1 MNLPLLDI
9 VIVGI
14 YVLGVASFGASFYFT
29 NKSAAEFTHGGGRIP
44 AWVLGMSIFATFVSS
59 ISFLAL
65 PGKAYQSDWNAF
77 VFSLTL
83 PVATLIA
90 VRLFVPLYRSI
101 NSVSAYAYLE
111 QRFGA
116 WARVYASSCYLLT
129 QLARVG
135 SILYLLGVSLGALLG
150 FDITIVIIITGVIVA
165 GYSMIGGIKAVVWT
179 DAIQGFILIA
189 GALTC
194 LLVLIFSLPN
204 GYEDLLNIATAH
216 DKFSLGS
223 FNLDFTTSTF
233 WLVFVYGLFINL
245 QNFGIDQNYVQRYV
259 SAKSEGDAVRST
271 WFGGMLYIPVSL
283 IFFLIGTAL
292 YCYYQVFPSRLPGEL
307 HAYDM
312 ADHVFPYFI
321 VNGLPQGL
329 TGLLIAAILAAGMS
343 TISTSLNSGATIILS
358 DFYRRFFRK
367 EASEKAS
374 LRVLYLSTILIG
386 LLGILV
392 ALAMTQVSS
401 TLDAWWALS
410 SVFSGGM
417 LGLFLLGYFSKKL
430 TGIHAAIGV
439 VASVLVIVW
448 ISLSP
453 LVFKADPWGS
463 FRSTLHPNLAIVM
476 GTMAI
481 FVVGFVAGKIIKGQ
495 RKTSS

>member
-1 MNLPLLDI
+1 MGLPLLDI

-14 YVLGVASFGASFYFT
+14 YVLGVAFFGASFYFT
-29 NKSAAEFTHGGGRIP
+29 NKSAAEYTHGGGRIP

-65 PGKAYQSDWNAF
+65 PGKAYQSDWNGF
-77 VFSLTL
+77 VFSLSL
-83 PVATLIA
+83 PIATLVS
-90 VRLFVPLYRSI
+90 VRLFVPLFRSI
-101 NSVSAYAYLE
+101 NSVSAYTYLE

-135 SILYLLGVSLGALLG
+135 SILYLLGISLSALLG
-150 FDITIVIIITGVIVA
+150 TDIDVIIVVTGVIVT

-179 DAIQGFILIA
+179 DAIQGIILIA

-194 LLVLIFSLPN
+194 LLVLVFSLPN
-204 GYEDLLNIATAH
+204 GPTDLLNIAAAH

-223 FNLDFTTSTF
+223 FHFDFTTSTF
-233 WLVFVYGLFINL
+233 WLVFFYGLFINL
-245 QNFGIDQNYVQRYV
+245 QNFGIDQSFVQRYI
-259 SAKSEGDAVRST
+259 SAKSESDAVRST
-271 WFGGMLYIPVSL
+271 WLGGMLYIPVSFL
-283 IFFLIGTAL
+283 FFLIGTAL
-292 YCYYQVFPSRLPGEL
+292 YCYYQIYPSLLPDEL

-312 ADHVFPYFI
+312 ADRVFPYFI
-321 VNGLPQGL
+321 VNGLPQGV

-343 TISTSLNSGATIILS
+343 TVSTSLNSGATIILS
-358 DFYRRFFRK
+358 DFYSRFFRK
-367 EASEKAS
+367 DTSEGAA
-374 LRVLYLSTILIG
+374 LRVLFLSTSVIG

-392 ALAMTQVSS
+392 ALAMTQVTS

-417 LGLFLLGYFSKKL
+417 LGLFLLGYFSKKPTNL
-430 TGIHAAIGV
+430 HAAIGV
-439 VASVLVIVW
+439 AAGVLVILW

-453 LVFKADPWGS
+453 VLFTSEPWTS
-463 FRSTLHPNLAIVM
+463 FRSTLHPNLAIVV

-481 FVVGFVAGKIIKGQ
+481 FIVGFVGGKVIKA
-495 RKTSS
+495 SA